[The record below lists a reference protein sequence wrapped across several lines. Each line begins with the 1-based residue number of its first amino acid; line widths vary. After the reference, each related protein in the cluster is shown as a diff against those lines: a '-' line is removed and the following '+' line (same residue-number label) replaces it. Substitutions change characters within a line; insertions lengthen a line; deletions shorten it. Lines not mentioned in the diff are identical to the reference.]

1 MGVRIKEEIM
11 ENKEKTIDAQWEQKI
26 IERLVEDSDL
36 ADLLDLAQDAATHLA
51 VKLSEVRHGIKDG
64 DYIAGSLL
72 TKIGRMLVLLD
83 ALQLEFGDAVEEE
96 IEFLQ
101 QIEEAME

>member
-1 MGVRIKEEIM
+1 M
-11 ENKEKTIDAQWEQKI
+11 ENQEKTIDAAWEQAV
-26 IERLVEDSDL
+26 IERLVEDSNPEE
-36 ADLLDLAQDAATHLA
+36 LLDLAQDTATRLAA
-51 VKLSEVRHGIKDG
+51 KLSEVRHGIRDG
-64 DYIAGSLL
+64 DYVPDSLL
-72 TKIGRMLVLLD
+72 QKIGQMLVLLD

>member
-1 MGVRIKEEIM
+1 M
-11 ENKEKTIDAQWEQKI
+11 EEKTIDAQWEQKI

-36 ADLLDLAQDAATHLA
+36 EDLLDLAQDAATHLA
-51 VKLSEVRHGIKDG
+51 VMLSVVRHGIKDG

-72 TKIGRMLVLLD
+72 TKIGRMAVLLD

>member
-1 MGVRIKEEIM
+1 
-11 ENKEKTIDAQWEQKI
+11 
-26 IERLVEDSDL
+26 
-36 ADLLDLAQDAATHLA
+36 LLQ
-51 VKLSEVRHGIKDG
+51 
-64 DYIAGSLL
+64 
-72 TKIGRMLVLLD
+72 KIGRMAVLLD

>member
-1 MGVRIKEEIM
+1 M
-11 ENKEKTIDAQWEQKI
+11 EKQEKTIDAQWEQKV
-26 IERLVEDSDL
+26 IEQLVEDSDL
-36 ADLLDLAQDAATHLA
+36 EELLDLAQDTATCLAA
-51 VKLSEVRHGIKDG
+51 KLSEARHGINDG
-64 DYIAGSLL
+64 DYVPGSLL
-72 TKIGRMLVLLD
+72 QKIGRMAVLLD

>member
-1 MGVRIKEEIM
+1 M
-11 ENKEKTIDAQWEQKI
+11 ENQEKTIDAQWEQKV
-26 IERLVEDSDL
+26 IEQLAFESDREE
-36 ADLLDLAQDAATHLA
+36 LLDLAQDTATCLAA
-51 VKLSEVRHGIKDG
+51 KLSEIRHGINDG
-64 DYIAGSLL
+64 DYVPGSLL
-72 TKIGRMLVLLD
+72 QKIGRMAVLLD